1 MSNIDDERDND
12 VQGKQV
18 QENGNDANDEDDEQE
33 SFDDDSYNDSYID
46 LGALFENTSD
56 SLIEYVHTRDST
68 GRVVAV
74 ECRRKIPGTVPD
86 PVEWSFKQTGQEDKD
101 SETEEQEDKKESATL
116 KEDNAHSVHASGYGD
131 NKRA

>member
-1 MSNIDDERDND
+1 MSNIDHDHDNA

-18 QENGNDANDEDDEQE
+18 QENGNDANDEDDEVE
-33 SFDDDSYNDSYID
+33 SFDDDSYDSYID

-86 PVEWSFKQTGQEDKD
+86 AVEWSFKQTGQEDKE
-101 SETEEQEDKKESATL
+101 SETEEDDKKESAT
-116 KEDNAHSVHASGYGD
+116 
-131 NKRA
+131 